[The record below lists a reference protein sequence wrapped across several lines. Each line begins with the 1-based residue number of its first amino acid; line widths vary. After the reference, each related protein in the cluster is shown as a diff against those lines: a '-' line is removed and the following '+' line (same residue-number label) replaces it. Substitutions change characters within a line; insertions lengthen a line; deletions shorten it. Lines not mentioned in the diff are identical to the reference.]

1 MVTRKQQATLS
12 REKLIDAARE
22 LIIEK
27 GYNNISIVDIT
38 RACNMSVGN
47 FYHYFKS
54 KEELITVLER
64 EGYDQD
70 VVILQNMKGQPIM
83 QQLRFYM
90 ESYIDLMVN
99 TYGHHFN
106 RQWFIHYLNNP
117 TPLDDPANKINILIN
132 EVSIALNNAIEAGE
146 LSEET
151 PVYNFAREI
160 AFAITGANGYYAMTD
175 GEFDPFGWC
184 QQYCNDFLPLL
195 LNNWYK

>member
-1 MVTRKQQATLS
+1 MVTRKQQAALS
-12 REKLIDAARE
+12 REKLLDAARE
-22 LIIEK
+22 LIIEN

-70 VVILQNMKGQPIM
+70 VVILQNMKGQPILE
-83 QQLRFYM
+83 QLRFYM

-117 TPLDDPANKINILIN
+117 TPIDD
-132 EVSIALNNAIEAGE
+132 
-146 LSEET
+146 
-151 PVYNFAREI
+151 
-160 AFAITGANGYYAMTD
+160 
-175 GEFDPFGWC
+175 
-184 QQYCNDFLPLL
+184 
-195 LNNWYK
+195 